1 MEVNTYKSGDWF
13 VLKLNGAF
21 VVRNMLNIRSLL
33 DEQSSLP
40 GAKVAIDLSDTNYID
55 SSAITLLVNSNK
67 KIKQAQGELI
77 IFGANKD
84 IKGIFSIVN
93 LEATINILDSL
104 PN

>member
-1 MEVNTYKSGDWF
+1 MEVITHQKGDWF
-13 VLKLNGAF
+13 VIKLIGAF
-21 VVRNMLNIRSLL
+21 VVRNMLNIRTLL
-33 DEQSSLP
+33 DDQSSLP
-40 GAKVAIDLSDTNYID
+40 DAKVAIDLSETNYID

-67 KIKQAQGELI
+67 KIKKSRGELI
-77 IFGANKD
+77 VFGANDD